1 MKGSGLV
8 KTEKY
13 SGLSLEVTKTFIQ
26 NFFSEEQATRPGIE
40 QGISRV

>member
-13 SGLSLEVTKTFIQ
+13 SGLSLEVMKKCIQ
-26 NFFSEEQATRPGIE
+26 NVFFWRAGD
-40 QGISRV
+40 